1 MRSTFVA
8 SFAFILILTPVAAA
22 GFDRES
28 IELAEWA
35 EQTKDALNPSLI
47 KAQVLLDRAR
57 FSPGEIDGKLGEN
70 VEKAIAAFASAQGL
84 QATARLTEEVWQVL
98 TATSQEPILTE
109 YTISEEDT
117 RGPFAEKIPAKM
129 EDMQHLPALSYRSP
143 REKLAEKFH
152 MSEELLSALN
162 PGQKFDKPGELILVM
177 NVTTKDLPQKA
188 ARIEIDKSARTLK
201 AFDRNDELLAF
212 HPVTVGSTERPA
224 PSGRRKVTSVSKNP
238 TYRYNPDYAFPS
250 VRTRQPFAIKPGP
263 NNPVGL
269 VWIALSEKGY
279 GIHGTPEPS
288 KISKSE
294 SHGCVRLTNWNALQL
309 ASMVR
314 KGTQV
319 DFIGS
324 EEDATPRRSARSG
337 REAIGARRRAEPAPS
352 AS

>member
-1 MRSTFVA
+1 MRSTLAIFIA
-8 SFAFILILTPVAAA
+8 FALFSAPVAAA
-22 GFDRES
+22 KLDREA
-28 IELAEWA
+28 IEQVEWRD
-35 EQTKDALNPSLI
+35 QPRGNVSPTLV
-47 KAQVLLDRAR
+47 KAQVLLDRGR

-70 VEKAIAAFASAQGL
+70 VEKAIAAFASARGL
-84 QATARLTEEVWQVL
+84 QATARMTEEVWKAL
-98 TATSQEPILTE
+98 IATSQEPVLTE
-109 YTISEEDT
+109 YTISEEDV
-117 RGPFAEKIPAKM
+117 RGPFVEKIPTKM
-129 EDMQHLPALSYRSP
+129 EDLQHLPRLSYRSP

-162 PGQKFDKPGELILVM
+162 PGQRFGNPGELILVL

-188 ARIEIDKSARTLK
+188 GRIEIDKSAQTLK
-201 AFDRNDELLAF
+201 AFGRNDELLAF
-212 HPVTVGSTERPA
+212 YPVTVGSSERPA
-224 PSGRRKVTSVSKNP
+224 PSGRRKVTGVSKNP

-250 VRTRQPFAIKPGP
+250 VRTREPFTIKPGP

-294 SHGCVRLTNWNALQL
+294 SHGCIRMTNWNALQL

-324 EEDATPRRSARSG
+324 EEARDAKAQHKKARKRSSRR
-337 REAIGARRRAEPAPS
+337 
-352 AS
+352 

>member
-1 MRSTFVA
+1 MRSTLA
-8 SFAFILILTPVAAA
+8 AFIAFALFSVPVAAA
-22 GFDRES
+22 KLDAEAIEQADWREQPKGGLS
-28 IELAEWA
+28 A
-35 EQTKDALNPSLI
+35 SLI

-70 VEKAIAAFASAQGL
+70 VEKAIAAFTSAQGL
-84 QATARLTEEVWQVL
+84 EATARLTEEAWQKL
-98 TATSQEPILTE
+98 TATSNEPILTE
-109 YTISEEDT
+109 YTISEDDV

-129 EDMQHLPALSYRSP
+129 EAMQHLTALSYRSP

-152 MSEELLSALN
+152 TSEELLSTLN
-162 PGQKFDKPGELILVM
+162 PEQKFDRSGERILAP
-177 NVTTKDLPQKA
+177 NVKTKNLPQRA
-188 ARIEIDKSARTLK
+188 ARIEIDKSAQTLK
-201 AFDRNDELLAF
+201 AFDRAGELLAF
-212 HPVTVGSTERPA
+212 YPVTVGSAERPA
-224 PSGRRKVTSVSKNP
+224 PNGQRKVTSVSENP

-250 VRTRQPFAIKPGP
+250 VRTREPFTIKPGP

-294 SHGCVRLTNWNALQL
+294 SHGCVRLTNWDALQL
-309 ASMVR
+309 ASAVG

-324 EEDATPRRSARSG
+324 EQARDAKAQAENPRKKRS
-337 REAIGARRRAEPAPS
+337 RR
-352 AS
+352 